1 MMKVQQHNVVMS
13 DKRYPDRL
21 RIFEC
26 RDCDYAFVAKLGTGG
41 VVDPT
46 TRVPI
51 NHGDLKAA
59 HSLFYAPQIDLELNV
74 GVELSDDSCGP
85 L

>member
-1 MMKVQQHNVVMS
+1 MMPVQQHKVVMS
-13 DKRYPDRL
+13 NKRYPDRL

-26 RDCDYAFVAKLGTGG
+26 RDCDYAFVAKLGQGG
-41 VVDPT
+41 VVDPL

-59 HSLFYAPQIDLELNV
+59 HSLFAAPRIELEFNV
-74 GVELSDDSCGP
+74 GIEVGDDTCDPS
-85 L
+85 